1 MEKPAILSLK
11 QINSALVGSINSL
24 IDKKYSVT
32 VKYYTKKTVIQLFG
46 SKYEIYDMASL
57 NIFKEIIKNA
67 IK

>member
-32 VKYYTKKTVIQLFG
+32 VKYYTKKTVIQVFG

>member
-46 SKYEIYDMASL
+46 SKYEIYDMVSL

>member
-1 MEKPAILSLK
+1 MEKQAILSLK

-32 VKYYTKKTVIQLFG
+32 VKYYTKKTVIQVFG